1 MWDSDWPL
9 NFYTGYN
16 FRHELLEKI
25 NQHRKDISFN
35 LIIKTQVTDDTT
47 ISRLWKCFRLSW
59 MELFLR
65 PEIFFYFGPYFIKWI
80 KILYKNP
87 SFRFKNK
94 G

>member
-47 ISRLWKCFRLSW
+47 ISRL
-59 MELFLR
+59 
-65 PEIFFYFGPYFIKWI
+65 
-80 KILYKNP
+80 
-87 SFRFKNK
+87 
-94 G
+94 